1 VVIKADD
8 PDAGELRNFGLL
20 LGAII
25 AGLFGGWPL
34 LCHHAAPLWP
44 WLVAG
49 TLWLVALLAPM
60 ALRYVHRGWTR
71 LGLVLGWINTRV
83 ILTVIYAISFV
94 PLGVTMR
101 LLGRDPMARRLDP
114 ACESYRVASRARP
127 QKHMERPF

>member
-1 VVIKADD
+1 VVVKEGNPSD
-8 PDAGELRNFGLL
+8 GELRNFGLL

-25 AGLFGGWPL
+25 AGLFAGWPL
-34 LCHHAAPLWP
+34 LRHHAAPLWP

-49 TLWLVALLAPM
+49 ALWLAALLAPA
-60 ALRYVHRGWTR
+60 ALSYVHWGWTR
-71 LGLVLGWINTRV
+71 LGLALGWINTRV

-94 PLGVTMR
+94 PLGMAMR

-127 QKHMERPF
+127 QNHMERPF